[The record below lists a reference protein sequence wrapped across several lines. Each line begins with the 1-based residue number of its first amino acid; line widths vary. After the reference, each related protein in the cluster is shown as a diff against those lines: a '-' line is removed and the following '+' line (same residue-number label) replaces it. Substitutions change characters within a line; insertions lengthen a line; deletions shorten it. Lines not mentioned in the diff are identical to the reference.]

1 MTTIHPLLLE
11 GSALESWETLIPSFV
26 NELLNPFDKTNIVKD
41 IIRLAPGKY
50 IIMLNA
56 TNSIVAGLFRE
67 LYSDTARFVF
77 TSEYVY
83 EVSIADVTKQR
94 YLVPSEFK
102 TKAPY
107 YQLTGPIILYKGRRP
122 RQYACE
128 YYEEPFM
135 NRL

>member
-11 GSALESWETLIPSFV
+11 GSSLESWETLIPSFV
-26 NELLNPFDKTNIVKD
+26 NELLNPFNTNNIVRD
-41 IIRLAPGKY
+41 IIKLGPGKY
-50 IIMLNA
+50 IIILN
-56 TNSIVAGLFRE
+56 TVNSIIAGLFRE

-83 EVSIADVTKQR
+83 DVSIADVTKRR
-94 YLVPSEFK
+94 YVVPSEFK

-107 YQLTGPIILYKGRRP
+107 LSLSGPIILYKGRRP
-122 RQYACE
+122 RQYPCE

-135 NRL
+135 NRA

>member
-1 MTTIHPLLLE
+1 MSSIHPLLLE
-11 GSALESWETLIPSFV
+11 GSAIESWETLIPSFV
-26 NELLNPFDKTNIVKD
+26 NELLNPFNTNNIVRD
-41 IIRLAPGKY
+41 IIRLSPGKY
-50 IIMLNA
+50 IIILNS
-56 TNSIVAGLFRE
+56 TNSIIAGLFRE

-94 YLVPSEFK
+94 YLVASEFK

-107 YQLTGPIILYKGRRP
+107 LSLTGPIILYKGRRP

-128 YYEEPFM
+128 HYEEPFM
-135 NRL
+135 NRA